1 MTTTTARGLSRRTA
15 AAAVVSVDEP
25 EFSVEFRA
33 ERRSS
38 VSNSFFWSG
47 PGVLRIG
54 PYGVAV
60 SARRRGLLWL
70 LRKQRRF
77 IPSSEIHNVYRERD
91 AIRVELSRDG
101 LQPRFFQFWTG
112 DLKAAATIVALLPTS
127 STVEFEEAGE
137 PEERFC
143 PPAQGNSRWA
153 YPLMAAIALTTLLVL
168 ALLMTLGFVQNPW
181 KTPRST
187 LAAAAVPGKSTAAII
202 SVADAPRGLS
212 ESEQLYARMQ
222 FDRFDSRLQGLSTQF
237 GLAFTSLQ
245 VGKLTA
251 NDFASGLERWQIPQW
266 QTLQTEIEAD
276 AQRADLPPQNLA
288 RQAMLLA
295 LVASAS
301 HWRSSL
307 AIYSSGLRA
316 HDSRIVISAFAEMK
330 RAEQAE
336 QLARGRLADLT
347 VPGFTPTQSD
357 PRE

>member
-54 PYGVAV
+54 PHGVAV

-70 LRKQRRF
+70 LRTQRRF

-137 PEERFC
+137 PEERFH

-153 YPLMAAIALTTLLVL
+153 YLLMAAIALTTLLVL
-168 ALLMTLGFVQNPW
+168 ALLVTLGFVQNPW
-181 KTPRST
+181 KTSRST
-187 LAAAAVPGKSTAAII
+187 LTAVPGKTPAAII

-212 ESEQLYARMQ
+212 ESEQLYARME

-245 VGKLTA
+245 VGKLDA

-276 AQRADLPPQNLA
+276 AQRADVPPQNSA

-295 LVASAS
+295 LAASAS
-301 HWRSSL
+301 HWRNSL

-336 QLARGRLADLT
+336 QLARGRLADLA